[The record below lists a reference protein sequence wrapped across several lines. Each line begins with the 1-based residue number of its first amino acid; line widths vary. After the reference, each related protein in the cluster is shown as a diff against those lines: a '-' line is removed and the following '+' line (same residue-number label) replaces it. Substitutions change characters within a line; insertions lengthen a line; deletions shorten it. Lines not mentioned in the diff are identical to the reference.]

1 MDQAKRKSSAS
12 VVIAECMRRADA
24 GETVEPQQVL
34 AEHPEIADELR
45 KHFAAERMLGNLL
58 NGSVAEASQKQSPR
72 ASRDTA
78 SPGKADSVPASG
90 RSFEELPVEFGRYR
104 LQKVLGQGAM
114 GAVYLAHDTKLAR
127 DVALK
132 TPKLDVFEGDEM
144 VERFE
149 REARSA
155 ATLHHRNICPV
166 FDVGEIDGV
175 RFLTMAYIEGKPLSA
190 YVSEEKPM
198 SRRQAA
204 IVIRKLALALQEAHE
219 RGVVHRDLKPANVMI
234 DKSREPVVMDFG
246 LARQLETADRSR
258 LTGVGVLMGSP
269 AYMSPEQVGTDP
281 NIGPPS
287 DIYSLGVILFE
298 LLTGRL
304 PFEGSVVAIIGQIV
318 SAETP
323 DVRTLRPVVDEEL
336 AAICAKMMA
345 KSTADRY
352 GSMKDVADA
361 LSDYLRD
368 FRKKAAARIDEQSG
382 MQSVVSS
389 DLIFDES
396 AVSTPSSRVAR
407 PKTRAARKRSSGDT
421 KDLAKWIGGGLL
433 VLVLLAGVLIKLR
446 DGTTVEIPDGKTAT
460 IETNEDGS
468 LKSLTVTTANTRP
481 AWAWAESETNPADDG
496 FVPLFNGEDLA
507 GWNGLPGLWKWEDGE
522 LVGTASEPLAKNSA
536 LCSDRSYTDFELR
549 FDVKLEETQ
558 ITRRAGKP
566 SNSGVQFRSTLRDRN
581 SGKVAGPQADIG
593 GDSWGSL
600 YGEATKGWM
609 HKADKSLVQ
618 STVRVGDWNH
628 YRLRVQGNNVSIK
641 INNVEMVNKGFSDL
655 PSDGV
660 LGFQVHAGS
669 VMTVRFRNIWIKED
683 LGTETVNAEADVTEM
698 LPTGKWVSLLETEEQ
713 LRDWQM
719 LNGAPTI
726 VNGTVSLRA
735 EERPGHRL
743 YGKRLTRP
751 ISTNAR
757 RFVFHVSHKKANGF
771 AMGEGLI
778 FGSAGLTV
786 TNFPDVFELW
796 AGQGGPQLVAK
807 YKSRE
812 GTRRNVDCDYVVID
826 NVYHAFLNGREMYT
840 HAVPQQAFTA
850 VQLNVRKAT
859 AQWRD
864 VAIMKLSDAQVEAF
878 RRGELPKYSADQ
890 VVQAPFN
897 DSVVNAEQADG
908 TGHDRPIPAGM
919 AIQTGG
925 DASQLAVSPDGRNVA
940 VTGSDTP
947 GRFTIWSIDTG
958 EQVAQF
964 DDPSRPG
971 HPTGGLSYSP
981 DGASLLYQTGN
992 EVRVVSAAD
1001 GTQQATSEFPEP
1013 PTLTVF
1019 PKRSWA
1025 MALYHEREIH
1035 RKERA
1040 DVPQRLRIWNW
1051 KTGEVLFDEPSPQP
1065 AARFP
1070 AISPDEQFVTLA
1082 TQHHHIRFTLD
1093 VEGEDKVALTTPT
1106 QFESTSRVRGPLVF
1120 SPDGKYAATSVKSKQ
1135 SVAVILD
1142 VQTGRI
1148 ITQLDP
1154 ATAASHNDGNE
1165 YGCNLGF
1172 SPDGTQIVVAD
1183 HTGRSALWD
1192 VVTGSLLCELEQFQ
1206 KQGNHSSPGVVVSR
1220 DGRAVLGGGSADR
1233 RFSVKRLDTTVPVV
1247 EAMFAAPG
1255 VDGTTVMP
1263 TDNWTDLFN
1272 GRDLTGWHEV
1282 FSKDAW
1288 SVTNGELFSRSRRR
1302 KESPGW
1308 LATDQLF
1315 LNFELELEYFMERD
1329 GNSGIFLRCLGEGTA
1344 SGANHLEIQLL
1355 DDGGSK
1361 YRNAEAEQ
1369 QTGAIHGVVAPGP
1382 GSNAPVHE
1390 WNRMKIKAVDSKI
1403 AVFVNDT
1410 QVIDADLDDYESKI
1424 RGRFQYKQAGRIGL
1438 QWYGTPVWFRN
1449 IRIRELNTDG

>member
-58 NGSVAEASQKQSPR
+58 DGSVAKSSKKQSPR

-127 DVALK
+127 EVALK

-175 RFLTMAYIEGKPLSA
+175 RFLTMAYIDGKPLSS

-204 IVIRKLALALQEAHE
+204 VVVRKLALALQEAHE
-219 RGVVHRDLKPANVMI
+219 HGVVHRDLKPANVMI

-246 LARQLETADRSR
+246 LARQLESADRSR

-318 SAETP
+318 STDSP
-323 DVRTLRPVVDEEL
+323 DVRTLRPVVDEGL

-368 FRKKAAARIDEQSG
+368 FRKKAAARTDERSG

-396 AVSTPSSRVAR
+396 AVSTPSSRAAR
-407 PKTRAARKRSSGDT
+407 PKTMAVRKKSNGDT

-433 VLVLLAGVLIKLR
+433 GLVLLAGVVIKFR

-460 IETNEDGS
+460 IETNKDGS
-468 LKSLTVTTANTRP
+468 LKSLTFTTADTRP
-481 AWAWAESETNPADDG
+481 AGAWAESETNPADDG

-507 GWNGLPGLWKWEDGE
+507 GWRVEGGQGWSVSNGEILGRAEQSRLVTLDEDYSDCEIRVECRLGPGVNSGIYARNRYGE
-522 LVGTASEPLAKNSA
+522 GH
-536 LCSDRSYTDFELR
+536 RSGLEAQLSNQPNQKTLTGGIFGHTVVKEQLIPDDQWFELR
-549 FDVKLEETQ
+549 FLLSGRQLKVFVDGKMTSET
-558 ITRRAGKP
+558 IVPAG
-566 SNSGVQFRSTLRDRN
+566 
-581 SGKVAGPQADIG
+581 GPMKGAISLQSMNG
-593 GDSWGSL
+593 G
-600 YGEATKGWM
+600 
-609 HKADKSLVQ
+609 
-618 STVRVGDWNH
+618 
-628 YRLRVQGNNVSIK
+628 
-641 INNVEMVNKGFSDL
+641 
-655 PSDGV
+655 P
-660 LGFQVHAGS
+660 
-669 VMTVRFRNIWIKED
+669 VRFRKVEVRR
-683 LGTETVNAEADVTEM
+683 LQVNPDATTLALQPDTPEM

-713 LRDWQM
+713 LQDWQM

-735 EERPGHRL
+735 EERPGQRL

-751 ISTNAR
+751 ISTNAK
-757 RFVFHVSHKKANGF
+757 RFVFHVRHKKANGF

-778 FGSAGLTV
+778 FGSAGIGV
-786 TNFPDVFELW
+786 TNFINVFELW
-796 AGQGGPQLVAK
+796 AGRSALRLVAK

-812 GTRRNVDCDYVVID
+812 GTGSYADCDYVVID
-826 NVYHAFLNGREMYT
+826 DEYHAFLNGKKMYS
-840 HAVPQQAFTA
+840 HRVPQQAFTA
-850 VQLNVRKAT
+850 VKLDVRKAT

-878 RRGELPKYSADQ
+878 QRGELPKYSADQ
-890 VVQAPFN
+890 VVQAPSS
-897 DSVVNAEQADG
+897 DSFVNADG
-908 TGHDRPIPAGM
+908 TGHGRTISPGM
-919 AIQTGG
+919 AILTGG
-925 DASQLAVSPDGRNVA
+925 DASQLAVSPDGQNVA

-947 GRFTIWSIDTG
+947 GRFTIWNIDTG
-958 EQVAQF
+958 DQVAQF

-971 HPTGGLSYSP
+971 HATGGLSYSP

-1025 MALYHEREIH
+1025 MALYHQREIH

-1051 KTGEVLFDEPSPQP
+1051 KTGQILFDEPSPQA

-1070 AISPDEQFVTLA
+1070 AISPDERFVTLA

-1093 VEGEDKVALTTPT
+1093 VDGEDKVALTTPT

-1220 DGRAVLGGGSADR
+1220 DGRAVLGGGAADR
-1233 RFSVKRLDTTVPVV
+1233 RFSVQRLDTTVPIV
-1247 EAMFAAPG
+1247 EATFAAPG
-1255 VDGTTVMP
+1255 VDGAAVTP
-1263 TDNWTDLFN
+1263 ADNWTDLFN

-1282 FSKDAW
+1282 FSKDVW
-1288 SVTNGELFSRSRRR
+1288 SAANGELFSRSRRR
-1302 KESPGW
+1302 KESLGW

-1329 GNSGIFLRCLGEGTA
+1329 GNSGIFLRCLGEDTA

-1355 DDGGSK
+1355 DDGGHK
-1361 YRNAEAEQ
+1361 YRNLDDEQ
-1369 QTGAIHGVVAPGP
+1369 RTGAIHGVVAPDP
-1382 GSNAPVHE
+1382 GANVPVHE

-1449 IRIRELNTDG
+1449 IRIRELNADG

>member
-34 AEHPEIADELR
+34 AEHPDIADELR
-45 KHFAAERMLGNLL
+45 EHFAAERMLGNLL
-58 NGSVAEASQKQSPR
+58 DGSVADSSQKQSPR

-175 RFLTMAYIEGKPLSA
+175 RFLTMAYIEGKPLSS

-204 IVIRKLALALQEAHE
+204 VVIRKLALALQEAHE
-219 RGVVHRDLKPANVMI
+219 HGVVHRDLKPANVMI

-246 LARQLETADRSR
+246 LARQLESADRSR

-318 SAETP
+318 SADSP
-323 DVRTLRPVVDEEL
+323 DVRTLRPVVDEGL
-336 AAICAKMMA
+336 AAICTKMMA

-352 GSMKDVADA
+352 GSMKEVADA

-368 FRKKAAARIDEQSG
+368 FRKKAAARTDEGSG

-396 AVSTPSSRVAR
+396 AVSTPSLKAAR
-407 PKTRAARKRSSGDT
+407 PKTRVTRKKSNGDT

-433 VLVLLAGVLIKLR
+433 GLVLLAGVVIKFR

-468 LKSLTVTTANTRP
+468 LKSLTVTTADTRAAATP
-481 AWAWAESETNPADDG
+481 EESETNPADDG

-507 GWNGLPGLWKWEDGE
+507 GWHGLPGLWKWEDGE

-536 LCSDRSYTDFELR
+536 LCSDSSYTDFELR
-549 FDVKLEETQ
+549 FDVKLEGTQ
-558 ITRRAGKP
+558 ITRDPGKA
-566 SNSGVQFRSTLRDRN
+566 SNSGVQFRSTLWDRT
-581 SGKVAGPQADIG
+581 SGEVAGPQAEIG
-593 GDSWGSL
+593 GDSWGSV
-600 YGEATKGWM
+600 YGEATTGWM
-609 HKADKSLVQ
+609 HKADKSLAQ
-618 STVRVGDWNH
+618 STVREGDWNH
-628 YRLRVQGNNVSIK
+628 YRIRVQGNHVSTR
-641 INNVEMVNKGFSDL
+641 INNVEIVNRDFSDL
-655 PSDGV
+655 PTDGV

-683 LGTETVNAEADVTEM
+683 FGTETVNAEANVTEM

-713 LRDWQM
+713 LQDWQM

-735 EERPGHRL
+735 EERPGQRL

-751 ISTNAR
+751 ISTNAK
-757 RFVFHVSHKKANGF
+757 RFVFHVRHKKANGF

-778 FGSAGLTV
+778 FGSAGIGV
-786 TNFPDVFELW
+786 TNFTNAFELW
-796 AGQGGPQLVAK
+796 AGRSALRLVAK

-812 GTRRNVDCDYVVID
+812 GTGSYADCDYVVID
-826 NVYHAFLNGREMYT
+826 DEYHAFLNGKKMYS
-840 HAVPQQAFTA
+840 HRVPQQAFTA
-850 VQLNVRKAT
+850 VKLDVRKAT

-878 RRGELPKYSADQ
+878 QRGELPKYSADQ
-890 VVQAPFN
+890 VVQAPSS
-897 DSVVNAEQADG
+897 DSFVNADE
-908 TGHDRPIPAGM
+908 TGHGRTISSGM
-919 AIQTGG
+919 AIQAGG
-925 DASQLAVSPDGRNVA
+925 DASQLAVSPDGQNVA
-940 VTGSDTP
+940 VTGGDTP
-947 GRFTIWSIDTG
+947 GRFTIWSIENGD
-958 EQVAQF
+958 EVAQF

-992 EVRVVSAAD
+992 
-1001 GTQQATSEFPEP
+1001 
-1013 PTLTVF
+1013 
-1019 PKRSWA
+1019 
-1025 MALYHEREIH
+1025 
-1035 RKERA
+1035 
-1040 DVPQRLRIWNW
+1040 
-1051 KTGEVLFDEPSPQP
+1051 
-1065 AARFP
+1065 
-1070 AISPDEQFVTLA
+1070 
-1082 TQHHHIRFTLD
+1082 
-1093 VEGEDKVALTTPT
+1093 
-1106 QFESTSRVRGPLVF
+1106 
-1120 SPDGKYAATSVKSKQ
+1120 
-1135 SVAVILD
+1135 
-1142 VQTGRI
+1142 
-1148 ITQLDP
+1148 
-1154 ATAASHNDGNE
+1154 
-1165 YGCNLGF
+1165 
-1172 SPDGTQIVVAD
+1172 
-1183 HTGRSALWD
+1183 
-1192 VVTGSLLCELEQFQ
+1192 
-1206 KQGNHSSPGVVVSR
+1206 
-1220 DGRAVLGGGSADR
+1220 
-1233 RFSVKRLDTTVPVV
+1233 
-1247 EAMFAAPG
+1247 
-1255 VDGTTVMP
+1255 
-1263 TDNWTDLFN
+1263 
-1272 GRDLTGWHEV
+1272 
-1282 FSKDAW
+1282 
-1288 SVTNGELFSRSRRR
+1288 
-1302 KESPGW
+1302 
-1308 LATDQLF
+1308 
-1315 LNFELELEYFMERD
+1315 
-1329 GNSGIFLRCLGEGTA
+1329 
-1344 SGANHLEIQLL
+1344 
-1355 DDGGSK
+1355 
-1361 YRNAEAEQ
+1361 
-1369 QTGAIHGVVAPGP
+1369 
-1382 GSNAPVHE
+1382 
-1390 WNRMKIKAVDSKI
+1390 
-1403 AVFVNDT
+1403 
-1410 QVIDADLDDYESKI
+1410 
-1424 RGRFQYKQAGRIGL
+1424 
-1438 QWYGTPVWFRN
+1438 
-1449 IRIRELNTDG
+1449 